1 MRTAAHRESRD
12 DEARA
17 VTRAARH
24 KIGAVKTPS
33 GHRNAADPPRRH
45 KTPPLLA
52 RESVVLKASRPAV
65 GRRGRSSALVRVR
78 TLIRGR
84 IIPVNPRVH
93 PDTVLLTAGRLVQR
107 NAIPLAHMVARHVA
121 SPSHL

>member
-17 VTRAARH
+17 ATRAARH
-24 KIGAVKTPS
+24 RIGAGRMPS
-33 GHRNAADPPRRH
+33 GHRNAAGQLRRH

-52 RESVVLKASRPAV
+52 RESVAPKGNRPAV
-65 GRRGRSSALVRVR
+65 VRRGRSSALVRAR
-78 TLIRGR
+78 TLTRGR
-84 IIPVNPRVH
+84 IIPVKAHVH
-93 PDTVLLTAGRLVQR
+93 PDTVLWTAGRLVQR